1 MKRENLED
9 KISKQAAKF
18 RMRAHRDAYDKRH
31 DGILRD
37 EEKEMYRAYDQLNWS
52 FSQIGRL
59 FDRDT
64 RQVRRRIEA
73 IQRSKEV
80 EKRRQGQEDIDQL
93 AHLRQLKTFLIS
105 SVTDSF
111 RTSTPSEV
119 MEWAIQ
125 FLESPVFPIHSRAG
139 WESIPNASKVRDHCP
154 DHHLWQDIDEW
165 KQRRKEYYQSIYEI
179 GKRLQTDFRE
189 GLSFRVGEIA
199 STKQEQC
206 LIHII
211 FSWLTQRSISGM
223 LQRVHLPSVQQVKG
237 SSTRYSLISGD
248 LALAEGSRN
257 QIEQAANVEKD
268 MLKRWQDS
276 DDVQSIVHL
285 YFALDVLSQKIQ
297 DAINSVDEEVLS
309 KGTCPDCP
317 YRRLEPHSDD

>member
-1 MKRENLED
+1 MKSENLED
-9 KISKQAAKF
+9 NISERATKF
-18 RMRAHRDAYDKRH
+18 KMRAHRDDYGKRH
-31 DGILRD
+31 DRIQRD

-64 RQVRRRIEA
+64 RQVQRRIEA
-73 IQRSKEV
+73 IQRSKEF

-105 SVTDSF
+105 SVTNSF
-111 RTSTPSEV
+111 KTKTPSEV
-119 MEWAIQ
+119 MELTIQSLGSRVFAIP
-125 FLESPVFPIHSRAG
+125 LREG
-139 WESIPNASKVRDHCP
+139 WESLPTASKVRDHCP
-154 DHHLWQDIDEW
+154 DHHLWQHIDEW
-165 KQRRKEYYQSIYEI
+165 KQRGKEYYKSIYKI
-179 GKRLQTDFRE
+179 ANRLQEDFRG
-189 GLSFRVGEIA
+189 GLSFQIDEIA
-199 STKQEQC
+199 STKQEQS
-206 LIHII
+206 LIHCI
-211 FSWLTQRSISGM
+211 FSCITERLISGR

-237 SSTRYSLISGD
+237 SSTRYSLISVD
-248 LALAEGSRN
+248 LSLAEGSRN

-276 DDVQSIVHL
+276 DDVQSILHL

-317 YRRLEPHSDD
+317 SRRLELHSDD